1 MAGKFEVKATKNGQ
15 FMFNLKA
22 SNGEIILT
30 SEMYKTMKG
39 LKNGIKS
46 VKTNAKVPAHFK
58 TMMSKKNE
66 PYFVLRA
73 GNNQVVGKSE
83 MYSSDKALANG
94 IDSVKKNA
102 PDAAVDDQTKKK

>member
-1 MAGKFEVKATKNGQ
+1 MAAKFNIKKAKNGQ

-30 SEMYKTMKG
+30 SEMYTTKSSLM
-39 LKNGIKS
+39 NGIKS
-46 VKTNAKVPAHFK
+46 VKVNAKAKKNFK
-58 TMMSKKNE
+58 TLTAKNNK

-73 GNNQVVGKSE
+73 GNNQVIGTSE
-83 MYSSDKALANG
+83 MYSSTSALENG

-102 PDAAVDDQTKKK
+102 PGAKIDDQS

>member
-1 MAGKFEVKATKNGQ
+1 MAGKFVIKKTKNGQ

-30 SEMYKTMKG
+30 SEMYKSKSG

-46 VKTNAKVPAHFK
+46 VKTNAEASKNFK
-58 TMMSKKNE
+58 TLTAKNGQ

-73 GNNQVVGKSE
+73 GNYQVIGNSE
-83 MYSSDKALANG
+83 MYSSTNALENG
-94 IDSVKKNA
+94 IESVMKNA
-102 PDAAVDDQTKKK
+102 PDAAIDDQS

>member
-30 SEMYKTMKG
+30 SEMYKTKKG
-39 LKNGIKS
+39 LKNGIMS
-46 VKTNAKVPAHFK
+46 VKTNAKVAAHFK
-58 TMMSKKNE
+58 TMASKKGE

-73 GNNQVVGKSE
+73 GNNQVIGKSE

-94 IDSVKKNA
+94 IESVRKNA
-102 PDAAVDDQTKKK
+102 PDAPIDDQTKKS

>member
-1 MAGKFEVKATKNGQ
+1 MAGKFVVKKAKNGQ

-30 SEMYKTMKG
+30 SEMYKAKSSAM
-39 LKNGIKS
+39 NGIKS
-46 VKTNAKVPAHFK
+46 VKANAKAKKNFK
-58 TMMSKKNE
+58 TFTAKNGQ

-73 GNNQVVGKSE
+73 GNNQVIGTSE
-83 MYSSDKALANG
+83 MYSSQSGMENG

-102 PDAAVDDQTKKK
+102 PGAKIDDLT